1 MSVAHL
7 PTVASVASLVDRA
20 RAVVAE
26 GQSAPVARLATEEIA
41 GAVERLAALES
52 QVAAWRLEL
61 TAEADARRVAE
72 ATADTGTDAWAAAL
86 TGDSRASQAAGLR
99 LARRLRETYHITRET
114 FAAGRLRRDQ
124 VRVIVHAADQAPPE
138 ATPEQVAA
146 AEAWLVAKATGEG
159 NRGGRPMN
167 ATRLRQAAR
176 RMFAVVSAELAA
188 KHEQILL
195 GRERQRADV
204 ETYLVLG
211 DNGDGT
217 WSGKFTIPEAHG
229 QLLAHALERLTAPR
243 RLNRVDG
250 RQVIDESA
258 PGADNGC
265 NYWEARGAAF
275 CELLEHLPGD
285 GYAANGVELIVTIGL
300 EALRSGLGAAE
311 TETGVA
317 ITAAEARR
325 LACNAAIIPAVLGGE
340 SVPLD
345 LGRTRRLHTKQQ
357 RRALSLVHR
366 TCAVETCERP
376 FAWCEI
382 HHPDPWSAGG
392 PTDLR
397 NALPLCGHHHR
408 KAHDPRWRIGQHPS
422 GGWRLTPVRRS

>member
-1 MSVAHL
+1 MSVTHL
-7 PTVASVASLVDRA
+7 PAASVASLVADA
-20 RAVVAE
+20 RAAVAS
-26 GQSAPVARLATEEIA
+26 GQSVPAARLSTDEIA
-41 GAVERLAALES
+41 AAVEELAALES

-86 TGDSRASQAAGLR
+86 TGDTRASQAAGLR
-99 LARRLRETYHITRET
+99 LARRLRETYHVTREA
-114 FAAGRLRRDQ
+114 FAAGRLRREQ
-124 VRVIVHAADQAPPE
+124 VRVIVRAADQAPPE
-138 ATPEQVAA
+138 ATPEQVAL
-146 AEAWLVAKATGEG
+146 AEEWLVAKATGDG

-176 RMFAVVSAELAA
+176 RMVGVVSWELAA

-195 GRERQRADV
+195 GRERQRAEV

-217 WSGKFTIPEAHG
+217 WSGKFTIPELHG

-243 RLNRVDG
+243 RLNRVEG
-250 RQVIDESA
+250 RLVVDESA
-258 PGADNGC
+258 PGTDNGC
-265 NYWEARGAAF
+265 NYWESRGAAF
-275 CELLEHLPGD
+275 CELLEHLPSD
-285 GYAANGVELIVTIGL
+285 GYAANGVELIVTVAL
-300 EALRSGLGAAE
+300 DALRSSLGAAE

-317 ITAAEARR
+317 ISAAEARR
-325 LACNAAIIPAVLGGE
+325 LACNAAVIPAVLGGD
-340 SVPLD
+340 SVPLN
-345 LGRTRRLHTKQQ
+345 LGRTRRLHTKHQ

-392 PTDLR
+392 HTDLG

-408 KAHDPRWRIGQHPS
+408 KAHDSRWRLGRHS
-422 GGWRLTPVRRS
+422 AGGWQLSPVRRR